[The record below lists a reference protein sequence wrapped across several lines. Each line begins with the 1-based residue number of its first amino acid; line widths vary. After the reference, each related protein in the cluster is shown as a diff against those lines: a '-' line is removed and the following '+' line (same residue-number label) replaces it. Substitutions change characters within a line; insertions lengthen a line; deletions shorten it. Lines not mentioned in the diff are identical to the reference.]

1 MSQTDYGASESV
13 GASVCFQHNVCTIC
27 SSPDAKTTSK
37 LTFMTADM
45 CGNFSLRGG
54 HPPGTTVKCG
64 SRDCVQSW
72 KHNLCEQQHR
82 PPYQGGGCIGVGG
95 RAVLIGDMQRS
106 EL

>member
-1 MSQTDYGASESV
+1 MNTFNTESLVPRGKEGRGGMGGKHAPATDIIPIV
-13 GASVCFQHNVCTIC
+13 H
-27 SSPDAKTTSK
+27 
-37 LTFMTADM
+37 LTKQFWDR
-45 CGNFSLRGG
+45 FSLRGG